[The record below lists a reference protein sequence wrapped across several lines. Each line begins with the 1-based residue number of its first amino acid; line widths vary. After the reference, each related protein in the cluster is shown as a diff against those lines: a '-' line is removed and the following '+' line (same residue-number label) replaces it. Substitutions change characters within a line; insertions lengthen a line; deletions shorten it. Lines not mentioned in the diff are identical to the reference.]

1 MPTVPPRG
9 ASEGEAIIPGQPGT
23 ESAWL
28 AALCVVQFFH
38 WFKPSEPE
46 LYEILSDVLHLD
58 RHQILD
64 EVFAWSVYWEPLSYL
79 GCFAVYMVGGYRHAL
94 VLVTFLNLVTVA
106 LVLVQVELQVNT
118 GSWFIL
124 ASFYE
129 LTWTGGFTMLFV
141 VSASSYDVLPKS
153 YYQVATS
160 TTRCAALV
168 STVTSSL
175 LGTAM
180 AVSFGKVSTLYVS
193 LASSFLSLAALIYAL
208 YNGYMPTALHST
220 SHGDDPSV
228 NKVSKE
234 EDAAAPPS
242 LSKMSKM
249 YEALRSMRWLNNM
262 CYFWMMIVSVTLAVH
277 IVVLTQ
283 IQGLMHEHFEQSAS
297 GQSTDIYGVIQGG
310 AYLVAVVTTL
320 LPVYFQLCG
329 SAPAFALVATAMTSA
344 LILWYSVVS
353 ALILWYS
360 VRQLSYSGIVYVSSH
375 TLV

>member
-1 MPTVPPRG
+1 MK
-9 ASEGEAIIPGQPGT
+9 AGT

-46 LYEILSDVLHLD
+46 LYEILSDVLHLN

-64 EVFAWSVYWEPLSYL
+64 EVFAWSVYWEPLSYI
-79 GCFAVYMVGGYRHAL
+79 GCFAVYMMGGYRHAL
-94 VLVTFLNLVTVA
+94 VLVTFLNLLTVV
-106 LVLVQVELQVNT
+106 LVLIQVELKINT
-118 GSWFIL
+118 GYWFLL

-141 VSASSYDVLPKS
+141 VSASSYDVLPNS
-153 YYQVATS
+153 FYQVATS

-180 AVSFGKVSTLYVS
+180 SMSFGKVSTLYVS
-193 LASSFLSLAALIYAL
+193 LASSLLSLVALIVAIWS
-208 YNGYMPTALHST
+208 GYMPAALR
-220 SHGDDPSV
+220 SV
-228 NKVSKE
+228 NGEPSLNKTNKE
-234 EDAAAPPS
+234 EASS
-242 LSKMSKM
+242 LSKMH
-249 YEALRSMRWLNNM
+249 AGLRSLRWLNQM
-262 CYFWMMIVSVTLAVH
+262 CYFWMLVVSVTLTVH

-283 IQGLMHEHFEQSAS
+283 IQGLMHEHFEQSATS
-297 GQSTDIYGVIQGG
+297 YSTDIYGVIQGV

-329 SAPAFALVATAMTSA
+329 SAPSLALTATAITSA
-344 LILWYSVVS
+344 LILW
-353 ALILWYS
+353 
-360 VRQLSYSGIVYVSSH
+360 
-375 TLV
+375 